1 MTFDFNEHS
10 HIRQNP
16 LTGDWVMVSP
26 HRTKRPWQGKT
37 EEIASNTRPQH
48 DPTCYLCA
56 GNSRANGEVNPNYS
70 DTYVFQNDFAALQSD
85 VPDGNIQ
92 KNNLLNAKSVKGECR
107 VICFSPRHDLTLAEM
122 PASDIRKVVDTW
134 VSEFEDFKQQKDIHY
149 VQIFENKGEIMG
161 CSNPHPHGQIWASS
175 NIPVEILKE
184 SKQQK
189 AYFQQHQQTLLTDYV
204 QLEIAEKERVV
215 VENDSF
221 LVVVPFWAFWPFETL
236 LIPKRAMV
244 YITEMTEKEKDDLAD
259 ITRRL
264 TTRYDNLFNT
274 SFPYSAGIH
283 QAPTQATDT
292 EGWHWHIHFYPPL
305 LRSATVKKFMVG
317 YELLANPQRDIT
329 AEKAA
334 EQLRNLSEIHY
345 KSDNQLL

>member
-1 MTFDFNEHS
+1 MLFDFNEHS

-37 EEIASNTRPQH
+37 EDIVKDSRPTY

-56 GNSRANGEVNPNYS
+56 GNTRANGEINPEYT
-70 DTYVFQNDFAALQSD
+70 DTYVFQNDFAALQSN
-85 VPDGNIQ
+85 VPDGEI
-92 KNNLLNAKSVKGECR
+92 KKAGLLKAQSVQGECR

-122 PASDIRKVVDTW
+122 TTSEIRKVVDVW
-134 VSEFEDFKQQKDIHY
+134 ISEFEDFKANPLINY

-175 NIPVEILKE
+175 NIPVEIVKE
-184 SKQQK
+184 TEQQK
-189 AYFQQHQQTLLTDYV
+189 IYFQAHGKTLLENYV
-204 QLEIAEKERVV
+204 TLEIIEDERVV

-221 LVVVPFWAFWPFETL
+221 LVVVPFWATWPFETL
-236 LIPKRAMV
+236 LIPKRVMP
-244 YITEMTEKEKDDLAD
+244 YISVMNEKEKEDLAD
-259 ITRRL
+259 IIRRL
-264 TTRYDNLFNT
+264 TTRYDNLFST

-283 QAPTQATDT
+283 QAPTQANDL
-292 EGWHWHIHFYPPL
+292 ESWHWHIHFYPPL

-329 AEKAA
+329 PESAA
-334 EQLRNLSEIHY
+334 KQLRNLSEVHF
-345 KSDNQLL
+345 KG

>member
-37 EEIASNTRPQH
+37 EDIVKDSRPQY
-48 DPTCYLCA
+48 DPSCYLCA
-56 GNSRANGEVNPNYS
+56 GNPRMNGEVNPNYS
-70 DTYVFQNDFAALQSD
+70 DTYVFQNDFAAMQAD
-85 VPDGNIQ
+85 VPYGEI
-92 KNNLLNAKSVKGECR
+92 KKGGLLKAESVKGECR

-122 PASDIRKVVDTW
+122 ETSDIRKVVDTW
-134 VSEFEDFKQQKDIHY
+134 ISEFEDFRHKKDINY

-175 NIPVEILKE
+175 NIPVEIQKE
-184 SKQQK
+184 TEHQK
-189 AYFQQHQQTLLTDYV
+189 AYFQANKNTLLADYY
-204 QLEIAEKERVV
+204 QLEVTENERIV
-215 VENDSF
+215 VENDNF
-221 LVVVPFWAFWPFETL
+221 LVVVPFWATWPFETL
-236 LIPKRAMV
+236 LIPKRPMA
-244 YITEMTEKEKDDLAD
+244 YISEMTENEKNDLAD

-264 TTRYDNLFNT
+264 TTRYDNLFST

-283 QAPTQATDT
+283 QAPTQAQDL

-329 AEKAA
+329 PERAA

-345 KSDNQLL
+345 KKVL

>member
-1 MTFDFNEHS
+1 MSFDFNEHS

-37 EEIASNTRPQH
+37 EDIVKDSRPEY

-56 GNSRANGEVNPNYS
+56 GNVRANGEINPQYS

-85 VPDGNIQ
+85 VPEGEI
-92 KNNLLNAKSVKGECR
+92 KKGGLLKAQSVTGECR

-122 PASDIRKVVDTW
+122 TTLDIRKVVDTW
-134 VSEFEDFKQQKDIHY
+134 VNEFEDFKTNPLINY

-184 SKQQK
+184 TEQQK
-189 AYFQQHQQTLLTDYV
+189 IYFQEHGKTLLENYV
-204 QLEIAEKERVV
+204 KLEILEDERIV
-215 VENDSF
+215 VENNNF
-221 LVVVPFWAFWPFETL
+221 LVVVPFWATWPFETL
-236 LIPKRAMV
+236 LIPKRAMP
-244 YITEMTEKEKDDLAD
+244 YITEMTETERDDLAD
-259 ITRRL
+259 IVRRL
-264 TTRYDNLFNT
+264 TTRYDNLFKT

-283 QAPTQATDT
+283 QAPTQANDL
-292 EGWHWHIHFYPPL
+292 ESWHWHIHFYPPL

-329 AEKAA
+329 PESAA
-334 EQLRNLSEIHY
+334 KQLRNLSEVHF
-345 KSDNQLL
+345 KTA

>member
-37 EEIASNTRPQH
+37 EDIVKDSRPQY
-48 DPTCYLCA
+48 DPSCYLCA
-56 GNSRANGEVNPNYS
+56 SNPRMNGEINPNYS
-70 DTYVFQNDFAALQSD
+70 DTYVFQNDFAAMQSD
-85 VPDGNIQ
+85 VPEGEI
-92 KNNLLNAKSVKGECR
+92 KKGGLLKAESVKGECR

-122 PASDIRKVVDTW
+122 QTSDIRKVVDTW
-134 VSEFEDFKQQKDIHY
+134 ISEFEDFRHKKDINY

-175 NIPVEILKE
+175 NIPVEIQKE
-184 SKQQK
+184 TEHQK
-189 AYFQQHQQTLLTDYV
+189 AYFQANKNTLLADYY
-204 QLEIAEKERVV
+204 QLEVTENERIV
-215 VENDSF
+215 VENDNF
-221 LVVVPFWAFWPFETL
+221 LVVVPFWATWPFETL
-236 LIPKRAMV
+236 LIPKRPMA
-244 YITEMTEKEKDDLAD
+244 YISEMTEDEKNDLAD

-264 TTRYDNLFNT
+264 TTRYDNLFST

-283 QAPTQATDT
+283 QAPTQTEDL

-329 AEKAA
+329 SERAA
-334 EQLRNLSEIHY
+334 EHLRNLSEIHY
-345 KSDNQLL
+345 KKVF

>member
-16 LTGDWVMVSP
+16 LTGDYVMVSP

-37 EEIASNTRPQH
+37 EDSVTDIRPQY
-48 DPTCYLCA
+48 DSTCYLCA
-56 GNSRANGEVNPNYS
+56 GNPRMNGELNPSYS

-85 VPDGNIQ
+85 VPKGNIN
-92 KNNLLNAKSVKGECR
+92 KGGLLKAESVKGECR

-122 PASDIRKVVDTW
+122 ETLEIRKVVDTW
-134 VSEFEDFKQQKDIHY
+134 ISEFEDFRTKKEIHY
-149 VQIFENKGEIMG
+149 VQIFENKGETMG

-175 NIPVEILKE
+175 NIPVEIQKE
-184 SKQQK
+184 STQQK
-189 AYFQQHQQTLLTDYV
+189 DYFQKHKKTLLEDYI
-204 QLEIAEKERVV
+204 QIELSENERIVI
-215 VENDSF
+215 ENDSF
-221 LVVVPFWAFWPFETL
+221 LVVVPFWATWPFEAMV
-236 LIPKRAMV
+236 IPKRPMS
-244 YITEMTEKEKDDLAD
+244 YISEMNETEKGDLAD
-259 ITRRL
+259 IIRRL
-264 TTRYDNLFNT
+264 TIRYDNLFST

-283 QAPTQATDT
+283 QAPINVDSI

-329 AEKAA
+329 PERAA
-334 EQLRNLSEIHY
+334 QQLRELSEIHY
-345 KSDNQLL
+345 KS

>member
-1 MTFDFNEHS
+1 MIFDFNEHS

-16 LTGDWVMVSP
+16 LTGDWIMVSP

-37 EEIASNTRPQH
+37 EDIVTDSRPEY

-56 GNSRANGEVNPNYS
+56 GNPRMNGAINPKYS

-85 VPDGNIQ
+85 VPAGEI
-92 KNNLLNAKSVKGECR
+92 KKANLLIAESVKGECR

-122 PASDIRKVVDTW
+122 ETADIRKVVDTW
-134 VSEFEDFKQQKDIHY
+134 ITEFEYFRTQKGINY

-175 NIPVEILKE
+175 NIPVEIDKE
-184 SKQQK
+184 T
-189 AYFQQHQQTLLTDYV
+189 QHQKNYFDAHHKTILENYW
-204 QLEIAEKERVV
+204 QLEVSENQRVV
-215 VENDSF
+215 IENDSF
-221 LVVVPFWAFWPFETL
+221 LVVVPFWATWPFETL
-236 LIPKRAMV
+236 LIPKRPMP
-244 YITEMTEKEKDDLAD
+244 YISEMNEKEKNDLAD

-264 TTRYDNLFNT
+264 TIRYDNLFNT

-283 QAPTQATDT
+283 QAPTQATDL
-292 EGWHWHIHFYPPL
+292 ESWHWHIHFYPPL

-329 AEKAA
+329 PERAA
-334 EQLRNLSEIHY
+334 EQLKNLSEVHY
-345 KSDNQLL
+345 KKG

>member
-1 MTFDFNEHS
+1 MFFDFNEHS

-37 EEIASNTRPQH
+37 EDIVKDTRPQH
-48 DPTCYLCA
+48 DPNCYLCS
-56 GNSRANGEVNPNYS
+56 GNTRANGEINPNYT
-70 DTYVFQNDFAALQSD
+70 DTYTFQNDFAALQSD
-85 VPDGNIQ
+85 VPNGEI
-92 KNNLLNAKSVKGECR
+92 KKGNLLKAESVKGECR

-122 PASDIRKVVDTW
+122 TTPEIRKVVDTW
-134 VSEFEDFKQQKDIHY
+134 ITEFEDFRQRAEIQY

-175 NIPVEILKE
+175 NIPVEIKKE
-184 SKQQK
+184 TKNQRVHYRTYK
-189 AYFQQHQQTLLTDYV
+189 KTLLEEYV
-204 QLEIAEKERVV
+204 QLESAENERIV
-215 VENDSF
+215 VENNHF
-221 LVVVPFWAFWPFETL
+221 MVVVPFWATWPFETL
-236 LIPKRAMV
+236 LIPKRAMA
-244 YITEMTEKEKDDLAD
+244 YISEMTEVEKNDLAD
-259 ITRRL
+259 IVRRL
-264 TTRYDNLFNT
+264 TTRYDNLFST

-283 QAPTQATDT
+283 QAPTQGDNL

-329 AEKAA
+329 PERAA
-334 EQLRNLSEIHY
+334 EQLRNLSETHY
-345 KSDNQLL
+345 KHN

>member
-16 LTGDWVMVSP
+16 LTGDWIMVSP

-37 EEIASNTRPQH
+37 EDIVTDSRPEY
-48 DPTCYLCA
+48 DPTGYLCA
-56 GNSRANGEVNPNYS
+56 GNPRMNGEVNPKYS

-85 VPDGNIQ
+85 VPAGGIKKD
-92 KNNLLNAKSVKGECR
+92 NLLIAESVKGECR

-122 PASDIRKVVDTW
+122 ETADIRKVVDTW
-134 VSEFEDFKQQKDIHY
+134 IAEFEDFRTQKGINY

-175 NIPVEILKE
+175 NIPVEINKE
-184 SKQQK
+184 TQHQK
-189 AYFQQHQQTLLTDYV
+189 AYFEVHQKTLLEDYW
-204 QLEIAEKERVV
+204 QLEISENQRVV

-221 LVVVPFWAFWPFETL
+221 LVVVPFWATWPFETL
-236 LIPKRAMV
+236 LIPKRPMP
-244 YITEMTEKEKDDLAD
+244 YISEMNEKEKDDLAD

-264 TTRYDNLFNT
+264 TTRYDNLFKT

-283 QAPTQATDT
+283 QAPTQATDL
-292 EGWHWHIHFYPPL
+292 ESWHWHIHFYPPL

-329 AEKAA
+329 PERAA
-334 EQLRNLSEIHY
+334 EQLRNLSEVHY
-345 KSDNQLL
+345 KKA

>member
-37 EEIASNTRPQH
+37 EDISKDSRPEY
-48 DPTCYLCA
+48 DPSCYLCA
-56 GNSRANGEVNPNYS
+56 GNPRMNGEINPEYS

-85 VPDGNIQ
+85 VPTGEI
-92 KNNLLNAKSVKGECR
+92 KKGGLLKAESVKGECR

-122 PASDIRKVVDTW
+122 ETAEIIKVVDTW
-134 VSEFEDFKQQKDIHY
+134 VSEFEDFRQKKEINY

-175 NIPVEILKE
+175 NIPVEIKKE
-184 SKQQK
+184 TEHQK
-189 AYFQQHQQTLLTDYV
+189 AYFQTHKKTLLTDYY
-204 QLEIAEKERVV
+204 QLEVTENERIVIQ
-215 VENDSF
+215 NDNF
-221 LVVVPFWAFWPFETL
+221 LVVVPFWATWPFETL
-236 LIPKRAMV
+236 LIPKRPMA
-244 YITEMTEKEKDDLAD
+244 YISEMNENEKNDLAD
-259 ITRRL
+259 IIRRL
-264 TTRYDNLFNT
+264 TTRYDNLFST

-283 QAPTQATDT
+283 QAPTQTEDL

-329 AEKAA
+329 PERAA

-345 KSDNQLL
+345 KK

>member
-16 LTGDWVMVSP
+16 LTGDWIMVSP

-37 EEIASNTRPQH
+37 EDIVKDSRPEY
-48 DPTCYLCA
+48 DPSCYLCA
-56 GNSRANGEVNPNYS
+56 GNPRMNGEINPKYS

-85 VPDGNIQ
+85 VPDGEI
-92 KNNLLNAKSVKGECR
+92 KKGGLLKAESVKGECR

-122 PASDIRKVVDTW
+122 ETADIRKVVDTW
-134 VSEFEDFKQQKDIHY
+134 ISEFEDFRHKKDINY

-175 NIPVEILKE
+175 NIPVEIQKE
-184 SKQQK
+184 TEHQK
-189 AYFQQHQQTLLTDYV
+189 AYFQANKNTLLADYY
-204 QLEIAEKERVV
+204 QLEVTENERIV
-215 VENDSF
+215 VENDNF
-221 LVVVPFWAFWPFETL
+221 LVVVPFWATWPFETL
-236 LIPKRAMV
+236 LIPKRPMA
-244 YITEMTEKEKDDLAD
+244 YISEMTENEKDDLAD

-264 TTRYDNLFNT
+264 TTRYDNLFST

-283 QAPTQATDT
+283 QAPTQTEDL

-329 AEKAA
+329 PERAA

-345 KSDNQLL
+345 KKVL

>member
-1 MTFDFNEHS
+1 MTFDFNEYS

-37 EEIASNTRPQH
+37 ESIVNDSRPKH
-48 DPTCYLCA
+48 DPNCYLCA
-56 GNSRANGEVNPNYS
+56 GNVRANGEVNPKYT
-70 DTYVFQNDFAALQSD
+70 DTYVFQNDFPALQSD
-85 VPDGNIQ
+85 VPVGEI
-92 KNNLLNAKSVKGECR
+92 KKGGLLNAQSVQGECR

-122 PASDIRKVVDTW
+122 TTSEIRKVVDTW
-134 VSEFEDFKQQKDIHY
+134 IAEFEDFKVNPTINY

-184 SKQQK
+184 TQYQK
-189 AYFQQHQQTLLTDYV
+189 KYFQEHGKTLLQNYV
-204 QLEIAEKERVV
+204 ILEILEGERVV

-221 LVVVPFWAFWPFETL
+221 LVVVPFWATWPFETL
-236 LIPKRAMV
+236 LIPKRAMA
-244 YITEMTEKEKDDLAD
+244 YISDMDEKEKQDLAD
-259 ITRRL
+259 IMRRL
-264 TTRYDNLFNT
+264 TTRYDNLFST

-283 QAPTQATDT
+283 QAPTQATDLAS
-292 EGWHWHIHFYPPL
+292 WHWHIHFYPPL

-329 AEKAA
+329 PESAA
-334 EQLRNLSEIHY
+334 KQLRNLSEVHFKI
-345 KSDNQLL
+345 K

>member
-37 EEIASNTRPQH
+37 EDIVKDIRPQH
-48 DPTCYLCA
+48 DPTCYLCS
-56 GNSRANGEVNPNYS
+56 GNVRANGEVNPNYS

-85 VPDGNIQ
+85 APDGGIQ
-92 KNNLLNAKSVKGECR
+92 KGGLLKAQSVKGECS

-122 PASDIRKVVDTW
+122 TSPEIRKVVDTW
-134 VSEFEDFKQQKDIHY
+134 VSEFEDFRSRSEINY

-184 SKQQK
+184 TQQQK
-189 AYFQQHQQTLLTDYV
+189 AYFETHQRTLLEDYV
-204 QLEIAEKERVV
+204 NLEITENERIVV
-215 VENDSF
+215 QNDNF
-221 LVVVPFWAFWPFETL
+221 LVVLPFWATWPFETL
-236 LIPKRAMV
+236 LIPKRPMA
-244 YITEMTEKEKDDLAD
+244 YISEMNEREKDDLAD
-259 ITRRL
+259 IVRRL
-264 TTRYDNLFNT
+264 TTRYDNLFKT

-283 QAPTQATDT
+283 QAPTQEKDLA
-292 EGWHWHIHFYPPL
+292 GWHWHIHFYPPL
-305 LRSATVKKFMVG
+305 LRSATIKKFMVG

-329 AEKAA
+329 PESAAKQLKALD
-334 EQLRNLSEIHY
+334 EQHY
-345 KSDNQLL
+345 KVK